1 VSVATV
7 KHLDPTQVE
16 LEIEIANDELDRARE
31 RAFRE
36 LVRNVR
42 IPGFRPGKAPRKIFE
57 AQYGSSQIEERA
69 LNAVVPQMY
78 SRALQENDLDPLD
91 QPQMELLPEEE
102 GQPLRV
108 RATVS
113 VRPHIAL
120 HDYKGLALQAPPVA
134 VSDADVQG
142 AIEELRTNAATLVPV
157 DRPVQI
163 GDVPTLDYAGTLDGE
178 PFAGG
183 SAESQPT
190 TIAEDRFIPGFAA
203 GIIGM
208 APGETKEIEARF
220 PDDYANAT
228 LAGRTAVFRVTVL
241 ENKIA
246 ERPELDDEFAKR
258 FGDSDA
264 TVASLRD
271 AMRNQLEA
279 SAHNRERRELT
290 QQLLERLLAA
300 HQFAVPA
307 VLVDRESENL
317 RSEAR
322 NYVERAGLR
331 WPDYLERQ
339 GKSDDTILADSREEA
354 ERRVKTSLL
363 LEAIAKAENVTATSA
378 DIEAEVRQLSEQ
390 HRQPRE
396 AILEMLRSNF
406 NALVDGI
413 VRTKTV
419 DFLIE
424 KAHVTPQAG
433 SPDSAEE
440 AAPAEEDSGPAE
452 ATRTLPA

>member
-16 LEIEIANDELDRARE
+16 LEIEIANDELDKARE

-42 IPGFRPGKAPRKIFE
+42 IPGFRPGKAPRKIYE
-57 AQYGSSQIEERA
+57 AQYGRSQIEERA
-69 LNAVVPQMY
+69 LNAVVPQVY

-91 QPQMELLPEEE
+91 QPQMEMLPEEE

-113 VRPHIAL
+113 VRPQIEL
-120 HDYKGLALQAPPVA
+120 HDYTGVSLHVPAVA
-134 VSDADVQG
+134 VSDDDVENALQ
-142 AIEELRTNAATLVPV
+142 ELRRNAATLVPV
-157 DRPVQI
+157 ERAVQN
-163 GDVPTLDYAGTLDGE
+163 GDVPTLDYAGTFDGE
-178 PFAGG
+178 PFEGG
-183 SAESQPT
+183 SAENQAT
-190 TIAEDRFIPGFAA
+190 TIEESRFIPGFGA

-208 APGETKEIEARF
+208 SPGETKDVAARF

-228 LAGRTAVFRVTVL
+228 LAGRSAVFHVTVL
-241 ENKIA
+241 DNKVA
-246 ERPELDDEFAKR
+246 ELPTLDDDFAKR
-258 FGDSDA
+258 FGDAEA

-271 AMRNQLEA
+271 ALRNRLEA
-279 SAHNRERRELT
+279 DARNVERRELMG
-290 QQLLERLLAA
+290 QLLGHLLAA

-317 RSEAR
+317 RGEAR
-322 NYVERAGLR
+322 SYVERAGLT
-331 WPDYLERQ
+331 WAEYLERQ
-339 GKSDDTILADSREEA
+339 GKSDDVLLAESRDEA

-363 LEAIAKAENVTATSA
+363 LEAIAKAEKITATSA

-396 AILEMLRSNF
+396 AILKMLRSNYG
-406 NALVDGI
+406 ALVDGI

-424 KAHVTPQAG
+424 KAHVVR
-433 SPDSAEE
+433 E
-440 AAPAEEDSGPAE
+440 AASPAAAGEQGASGDPE
-452 ATRTLPA
+452 ATSASQA